1 MIICSEVDGLNFYEL
16 TELSGMFKFDE
27 NIYFFWLGLGKINSS
42 GIMLLFINFGAFLM
56 LLTLAFELLVKS
68 GLLIKSY

>member
-1 MIICSEVDGLNFYEL
+1 
-16 TELSGMFKFDE
+16 MFKFDE

>member
-1 MIICSEVDGLNFYEL
+1 LIICSEVDGLNFYEL